1 MKYLCKNLEI
11 IPSEIA
17 TVSALSSAVFYGYG
31 VFTTIAIFNQK
42 PFQWDLHLQ
51 RLQKNAER
59 LRIKIP
65 FDEGLIKSA
74 LLDLI
79 TKNELIDGKARIT
92 IFEEE
97 APSMWS
103 ATNMRQPCVLITTA
117 ANRSQANE
125 MKLTISS
132 HPVNSKSSL
141 RGIKSCN
148 YLENL
153 LELEAAKTKGFDE
166 ALRLNENSKVV
177 SACMA
182 NIFWIDGENV
192 YTPSAE
198 TGCLQGTTRAFVI
211 ELCRSHGFDVY
222 TTFATIDELLRAD
235 EVFLTSAGLG
245 IMPVRKI
252 ADHFFENYQTENLRK
267 AFEKIV
273 SSL

>member
-11 IPSEIA
+11 ISSEIA

-31 VFTTIAIFNQK
+31 IFTTIAIFNQK
-42 PFQWDLHLQ
+42 PFLWDLHLQ
-51 RLQKNAER
+51 RLQQNAER
-59 LRIKIP
+59 LKIKIP
-65 FDEGLIKSA
+65 FDEESIKSA

-79 TKNELIDGKARIT
+79 TKNGLINGKARIT

-97 APSMWS
+97 APSIWS
-103 ATNMRQPCVLITTA
+103 AANLRQPCLLITTS

-125 MKLTISS
+125 MRLTISP

-153 LELEAAKTKGFDE
+153 LELEMAKTKGFDE
-166 ALRLNENSKVV
+166 ALRLNENSQVV

-192 YTPSAE
+192 YTPSLE
-198 TGCLQGTTRAFVI
+198 TGCLEGTTRTFVI
-211 ELCRSHGFDVY
+211 ELCRSQSFDVY
-222 TTFATIDELLRAD
+222 TAFATIDELLRAD

-245 IMPVRKI
+245 IMPIRKI

-267 AFEKIV
+267 AFEKIIY
-273 SSL
+273 SL